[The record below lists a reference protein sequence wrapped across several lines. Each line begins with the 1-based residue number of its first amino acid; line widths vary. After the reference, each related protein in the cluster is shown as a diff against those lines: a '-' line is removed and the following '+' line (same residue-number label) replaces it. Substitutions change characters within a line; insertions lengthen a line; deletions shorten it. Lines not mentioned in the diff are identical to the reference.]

1 MKGEGQAWKIVLS
14 WERESKGQQTTI
26 YSPDLVSPSLNKDLY
41 PFRMCTVVV
50 SSLFISFVTVFYY
63 QKKKTFKEYN
73 NLPSL
78 SRPQDSE
85 VVQKQAIKVTGKSV
99 AEPADKQIGPLLLNF
114 LLCI

>member
-63 QKKKTFKEYN
+63 QKK
-73 NLPSL
+73 
-78 SRPQDSE
+78 
-85 VVQKQAIKVTGKSV
+85 
-99 AEPADKQIGPLLLNF
+99 NF
-114 LLCI
+114 